1 MKYYIA
7 EGKGQ
12 KQPPGPDGVGLT
24 GTRGVEVIEGRA
36 GQMTDRGTPGK
47 ATSFSDGKYFDS
59 ARSHRGGQASS
70 VLKRNQE
77 APLIK
82 HPTQTHDAFFTHTH
96 GKLLFLLLNSLV
108 SSSQRGE
115 VALRK
120 RIKFRS
126 AHKQVVDVTV
136 TVTDICN
143 DPRFTHFNATKS
155 LLGPPL
161 VSGLKGF

>member
-82 HPTQTHDAFFTHTH
+82 HPTQTRRFLHARTRKTRFFFFCLIVSFPRRSE
-96 GKLLFLLLNSLV
+96 GKL
-108 SSSQRGE
+108 
-115 VALRK
+115 
-120 RIKFRS
+120 
-126 AHKQVVDVTV
+126 
-136 TVTDICN
+136 
-143 DPRFTHFNATKS
+143 
-155 LLGPPL
+155 PL
-161 VSGLKGF
+161 EKG